1 MGFSHFIWIFSGTNL
16 KTEIMSKLLNLKLI
30 LILMLSGAFNY
41 SESQEVSG
49 TVTDD
54 ASQPLPG
61 VSVIVKGSSTGT
73 TTDFDG
79 NYSISAN
86 NGDTLVFSYV
96 GFETQEIVV
105 TGSTL
110 NVSMHAGVALDEV
123 VLLGN
128 RAKPRTILDS
138 PVPIDN
144 IGVEELTSGGQPT
157 IEAMLTFKVPSFNAQ
172 NQAISDATAH
182 YDPADLRGLGPSRT
196 LVLIN
201 GKRKNQSAQVF
212 LNRTPG
218 KGEVGIDLK
227 SIPTAAIER
236 VEILRDGASAQYG
249 SDAIA
254 GVINMVLKKDA
265 QFSTFTA
272 KTGVTS
278 EGDGFNFATDFN
290 TTLGFGEG
298 GFINLT
304 LGYYNQ
310 ELTNRA
316 GTPGVADLPGDARP
330 NEIAWAQNTP
340 DLGMHVGQPDLEKG
354 DVFVNMSHPVG
365 EHSEFYSFHGYTLRT
380 GRSFAYYRA
389 PYWRRDVAD
398 AGFITAPEDFQGYQP
413 SFEARIKDHLNVAG
427 LDMDLGNDWRADAS
441 ITFGK
446 NSVDYTVNNSV
457 NRDYLADNG
466 TSPRTFKPGGYSLS
480 NVIGNLDFSKVFSD
494 MVSGSF
500 GLEYKKEKFE
510 AREGNPLSYYGAG
523 SDSFA
528 GVKPE
533 EAGEWD
539 RNNFA
544 AYMGLD
550 FDVSDALLLG
560 IAGRYE
566 DFSDFGDNFS
576 WKIFGRQKLGDK
588 GALRASYS
596 TGFRAPTLH
605 QRHLT
610 NSQYII
616 VASSPEPLLQG
627 TLANN
632 NPAVEALGVPNLFAE
647 TSKNLAAGITY
658 KFDRN
663 FSASLDFYSIK
674 VDDRVLFSS
683 QIGSDSD
690 DTTTNPVEQILEDN
704 GVVAVQFFINAG
716 DTKTTGA
723 DFIINYRNMDL
734 GSGKLHANLAANFN
748 KTTIDAINTP
758 DALAQNGYDIF
769 ARIEKGLITSAR
781 PKSKFILGLDYE
793 SEKVDIGLYNT
804 LFGKVTITSPNGPAN
819 DQALSSKLATDLSV
833 SYNFTDKLS
842 ITGIINNIFDVYPD
856 VTLASTGTA
865 QAGSRFVYS
874 SEVQQLGQLGTNYS
888 VGLNYRF

>member
-1 MGFSHFIWIFSGTNL
+1 MLKNYLILLTLFFSGFSV
-16 KTEIMSKLLNLKLI
+16 
-30 LILMLSGAFNY
+30 AVA
-41 SESQEVSG
+41 QEVTG
-49 TVTDD
+49 TVLDD
-54 ASQPLPG
+54 TSQPLPG
-61 VSVIVKGSSTGT
+61 VSVVVKGTTTGT

-79 NYSISAN
+79 NYSLSAS
-86 NGDTLVFSYV
+86 NGATLVFSYV
-96 GFETQEIVV
+96 GYDTQEVLVSNSVV
-105 TGSTL
+105 
-110 NVSMHAGVALDEV
+110 NVTMQSGVALDEV
-123 VLLGN
+123 MIIGN
-128 RAKPRTILDS
+128 RSKPRTILDS

-157 IEAMLTFKVPSFNAQ
+157 IESMLTFKVPSFNAQ

-218 KGEVGIDLK
+218 KGEVGVDLK

-272 KTGVTS
+272 KSGITS

-290 TTLGFGEG
+290 TTFGFGEG

-310 ELTNRA
+310 QFTNRA
-316 GTPGVADLPGDARP
+316 GTPGVADLPDNPLP
-330 NEIAWAQNTP
+330 NWQQWAEDNP

-354 DVFVNMSHPVG
+354 DVFVNMSHPLG
-365 EHSEFYSFHGYTLRT
+365 ENSEFYSFHGYTLRT

-389 PYWRRDVAD
+389 PYWRQSGVGDS
-398 AGFITAPEDFQGYQP
+398 GFITAPEDFQGYQP
-413 SFEARIKDHLNVAG
+413 TFEARIKDNINSVG
-427 LDMDLGNDWRADAS
+427 IKMDLGDDWKGDLS
-441 ITFGK
+441 LTYGK

-457 NRDYLADNG
+457 NRDYLAEHG
-466 TSPRTFKPGGYSLS
+466 TSPRTFNPGGYSLS

-494 MVSGSF
+494 IVSASF

-528 GVKPE
+528 GIKPE

-544 AYMGLD
+544 AYAGVD
-550 FDVSDALLLG
+550 FDVNEDLLLG
-560 IAGRYE
+560 VAGRYE

-576 WKIFGRQKLGDK
+576 WKVNGRYKLGEK

-647 TSKNLAAGITY
+647 TSKNLSVGLTY
-658 KFDRN
+658 KVDTN
-663 FSASLDFYSIK
+663 FSVSADFYQIK

-683 QIGSDSD
+683 QIGSDGD
-690 DTTTNPVEQILEDN
+690 DTTTNQVEQILEDN

-723 DFIINYRNMDL
+723 DLVLNYRNIEM
-734 GSGKLHANLAANFN
+734 GANKLHANLAANFN
-748 KTTIDAINTP
+748 TTKIDAITTP

-781 PKSKFILGLDYE
+781 PKSKIIFGLDYE
-793 SEKVDIGLYNT
+793 ADKFDIGLYNT
-804 LFGKVTITSPNGPAN
+804 LFGKVTITSPDGSEF
-819 DQALSSKLATDLSV
+819 DQELSSKLATDLSLK
-833 SYNFTDKLS
+833 YKFTDKLS
-842 ITGIINNIFDVYPD
+842 LTGIINNIFDVYPD
-856 VTLASTGTA
+856 VTLASTGTS

-874 SEVQQLGQLGTNYS
+874 SEVQQLGQLGTNFS
-888 VGLNYRF
+888 IGLNYKF